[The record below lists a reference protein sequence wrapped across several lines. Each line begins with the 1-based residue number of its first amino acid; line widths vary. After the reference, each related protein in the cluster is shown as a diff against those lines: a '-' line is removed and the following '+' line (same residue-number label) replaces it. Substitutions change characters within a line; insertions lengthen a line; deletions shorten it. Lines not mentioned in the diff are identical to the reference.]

1 MVTTS
6 PPSRWLENGDRL
18 GRWEFHRRYAA
29 DPRNRKAELIEGV
42 VYVASPLRA
51 REHGTPHAALI
62 AWAGTYAAEHPEVQI
77 ADKAT
82 VFLDSD
88 NEVQPDLL
96 LRRFDGSSRITED
109 GYIDGPPE
117 FVAEVAASSVSID
130 LHDKRNAYRRNG
142 VREYLVWR
150 VDDNAIDW
158 WRLHEGE
165 YIEMPAEAGVIES
178 REFPGLR
185 LAVGALLAG
194 EMTTVLDAVRTT

>member
-1 MVTTS
+1 MVMTS
-6 PPSRWLENGDRL
+6 PPPRWLENGDRL
-18 GRWEFHRRYAA
+18 GRREFHRRYAA
-29 DPRNRKAELIEGV
+29 DPRDRKAELVEGV

-51 REHGTPHAALI
+51 REHGTPPAALM

-77 ADKAT
+77 ADAT
-82 VFLDSD
+82 AFLDSD
-88 NEVQPDLL
+88 DEVQPDLL
-96 LRRFDGSSRITED
+96 LRRVDGSSRITDD

-150 VDDNAIDW
+150 VEDNAIDW
-158 WRLHEGE
+158 WRLHEGQ
-165 YIEMPAEAGVIES
+165 YVEMPVDAGFIES
-178 REFPGLR
+178 GEFPGLR

-194 EMTTVLDAVRTT
+194 EMKTVLDAVRTS